1 MSAFT
6 IGLIVGGFI
15 GVPFAVWLAGKRRK
29 REERDVSEKSSV

>member
-15 GVPFAVWLAGKRRK
+15 GVPFAVWLAGRK
-29 REERDVSEKSSV
+29 KKEDKDGSEKSSV